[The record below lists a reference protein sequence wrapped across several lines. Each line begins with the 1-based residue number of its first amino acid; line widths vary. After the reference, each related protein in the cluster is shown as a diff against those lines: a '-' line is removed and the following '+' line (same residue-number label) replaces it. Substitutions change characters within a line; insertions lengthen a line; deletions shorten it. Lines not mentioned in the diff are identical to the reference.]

1 MHQSY
6 FLEEV
11 KTSNYGIEF
20 DLLARMNR
28 IILHGPPDKV
38 EQAKADLLNLC
49 GISKSCGLDSK
60 QVSLVVEKTG
70 KTIHGLSQKHAII
83 MDVSKV
89 GKLINSSGASIKQNS
104 VSNAIADG
112 NGVLLFLYRN
122 TSKDSPTI
130 TIKCACSVMEPVKS
144 LIKKKINEFESKII
158 TVSVPVEIIPAVI
171 GKGGTKI
178 NSLRQKDRC
187 HSRGRQISSR
197 EDLLAMQT
205 QGPLSRSLGVL
216 FGETGKEVMAQVAE
230 FGCNV
235 FSVSNDDS
243 KLIIKGTKEGIAK
256 TSGILKLFLAK
267 NYIVE
272 INVHLEDATLFFIG
286 GAKSV
291 LQNLE
296 LKHDVKASFGK
307 DKGSLLLQGEY
318 DSVQCT
324 RKKME
329 SFLYGGEGLAV
340 CKFKVP
346 EDAIGIIVGNGGSNL
361 PKLELDFEG
370 ARINVPKDKNVY
382 LRTGRLG
389 EEVQG
394 SIKIRGVNND
404 VRDAKALL
412 AEHYTGSY
420 SGFIDLDASHTI
432 MKEPSHFE
440 RNKLSAGAEV
450 SLDESEFLSE
460 SPAKRPVHKA
470 LFKSMDDPKKLAEIA
485 AATGALIYL
494 DSNLVSVVVRS
505 DSPEDEST
513 KALELVNARLAES
526 EKVNYVFRLAKS
538 DAWLLPI
545 IIDKGRQSIKK
556 IEAETGC
563 IIDIFK
569 DELSVV
575 VCTESE
581 DAVGLG
587 KDVLESSNKGMC
599 LFKMP
604 DSVIPSFVGKGGVH
618 IKQFSADYDV
628 EIKRLRKHSSTIKIT
643 GKKVSI
649 YKAKAS
655 HTGLTIN
662 VQEQFISAILG
673 KGGETVKAIQKST
686 GCKID
691 VDRQNCTVTVREG
704 TESNRQKATAEL
716 AAEKEKLRLEHA
728 EIARCSAKL
737 PVESVDPSPNQVR
750 PVGLATSKS
759 RLNSY
764 AIEVSETATKEG
776 RDLYL
781 MLISGNETTDDQ
793 DNQWDS
799 STVSSSAAMISA
811 CNSNDGESD
820 FHYHSISGFAVRI

>member
-1 MHQSY
+1 
-6 FLEEV
+6 
-11 KTSNYGIEF
+11 
-20 DLLARMNR
+20 
-28 IILHGPPDKV
+28 
-38 EQAKADLLNLC
+38 
-49 GISKSCGLDSK
+49 
-60 QVSLVVEKTG
+60 
-70 KTIHGLSQKHAII
+70 
-83 MDVSKV
+83 
-89 GKLINSSGASIKQNS
+89 
-104 VSNAIADG
+104 
-112 NGVLLFLYRN
+112 
-122 TSKDSPTI
+122 
-130 TIKCACSVMEPVKS
+130 
-144 LIKKKINEFESKII
+144 
-158 TVSVPVEIIPAVI
+158 
-171 GKGGTKI
+171 
-178 NSLRQKDRC
+178 
-187 HSRGRQISSR
+187 
-197 EDLLAMQT
+197 
-205 QGPLSRSLGVL
+205 
-216 FGETGKEVMAQVAE
+216 MAQVAE

-346 EDAIGIIVGNGGSNL
+346 EDAIGIIVGNGII
-361 PKLELDFEG
+361 DF
-370 ARINVPKDKNVY
+370 
-382 LRTGRLG
+382 
-389 EEVQG
+389 
-394 SIKIRGVNND
+394 S
-404 VRDAKALL
+404 
-412 AEHYTGSY
+412 S
-420 SGFIDLDASHTI
+420 
-432 MKEPSHFE
+432 
-440 RNKLSAGAEV
+440 
-450 SLDESEFLSE
+450 
-460 SPAKRPVHKA
+460 VHKA

-587 KDVLESSNKGMC
+587 KDVLE
-599 LFKMP
+599 
-604 DSVIPSFVGKGGVH
+604 VIISQA
-618 IKQFSADYDV
+618 IKECVFS
-628 EIKRLRKHSSTIKIT
+628 KC
-643 GKKVSI
+643 
-649 YKAKAS
+649 
-655 HTGLTIN
+655 
-662 VQEQFISAILG
+662 QIL
-673 KGGETVKAIQKST
+673 
-686 GCKID
+686 
-691 VDRQNCTVTVREG
+691 
-704 TESNRQKATAEL
+704 
-716 AAEKEKLRLEHA
+716 
-728 EIARCSAKL
+728 
-737 PVESVDPSPNQVR
+737 
-750 PVGLATSKS
+750 
-759 RLNSY
+759 
-764 AIEVSETATKEG
+764 
-776 RDLYL
+776 
-781 MLISGNETTDDQ
+781 
-793 DNQWDS
+793 
-799 STVSSSAAMISA
+799 
-811 CNSNDGESD
+811 
-820 FHYHSISGFAVRI
+820 